1 MSAAS
6 HTALKVPSLEAWPVT
21 RTGLYGMVDV
31 DACRGRSPL
40 WLAEEILDG
49 GCVAL
54 QLRAKHATDRRRL
67 ELARAIRARCVEA
80 RVPFIINDR
89 VDLAVLC
96 KADALHLG
104 QDDLSLDEARAIAPS
119 MPIGVSTHDL
129 SQLRKALTHPI
140 AYVAFGPVFPTA
152 SKANPDAI
160 VGLQRLRE
168 AVVLAGSTPLVAIGG
183 IRLESAD
190 EIRATG
196 ASMGAVIGE
205 VAAAADPASTAREL
219 HRLLGGRVP

>member
-6 HTALKVPSLEAWPVT
+6 HTALKVPTFATWPKD
-21 RTGLYGMVDV
+21 RTGLYGIVDL

-49 GCVAL
+49 GCAAL

-80 RVPFIINDR
+80 KVPFVINDR

-104 QDDLSLDEARAIAPS
+104 QDDLSLDEARVIAPD
-119 MPIGVSTHDL
+119 MPIGISTHDL
-129 SQLRKALTHPI
+129 TQLRKALTHPV

-160 VGLQRLRE
+160 VGLDRLRE
-168 AVVLAGSTPLVAIGG
+168 AALLAKDTPLVAIGG
-183 IRLESAD
+183 IRMETAA

-196 ASMGAVIGE
+196 APMGAVIGE
-205 VAAAADPASTAREL
+205 VAGAADPARVAREL
-219 HRLLGGRVP
+219 HRLLSGPG